1 MAPKTT
7 HTPQNCVI
15 NGLGPYRWSLN
26 KMNRIYVEITY
37 QFLQEITKRAGE
49 KWNSMSEEEKAP
61 YVAQAQE
68 TRLKWEKQLQIYKH
82 ELKIGVC
89 QFHL

>member
-1 MAPKTT
+1 MRLFFEAI
-7 HTPQNCVI
+7 QRNLYLI
-15 NGLGPYRWSLN
+15 R
-26 KMNRIYVEITY
+26 
-37 QFLQEITKRAGE
+37 QEITKRAGE

-82 ELKIGVC
+82 ELKIGVKNLINC
-89 QFHL
+89 NEQLTFLLENGRGSFYQAIRAR